1 MCRAGHGLEVLSEQQ
16 LVDCD
21 TDQNQVGRYRV
32 DM

>member
-21 TDQNQVGRYRV
+21 TGENQVGRYC
-32 DM
+32 